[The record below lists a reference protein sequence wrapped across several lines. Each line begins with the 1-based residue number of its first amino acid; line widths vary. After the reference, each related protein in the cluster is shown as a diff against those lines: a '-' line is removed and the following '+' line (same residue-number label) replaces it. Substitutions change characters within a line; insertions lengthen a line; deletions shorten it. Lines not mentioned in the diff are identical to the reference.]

1 MANPPYK
8 KRDRTKENFA
18 KSCKS
23 GAARFNK
30 LNQKYHARIYVQVQW
45 RGRYYEYNFD
55 KDLRWLKIGKE
66 LEAIYPLPIQ
76 WTPATF
82 MKRKDDSFA
91 SSLPDEC
98 SDNSRRDTEGLHDCT
113 SKQEGNCEQELGFRR
128 MVPFPQ

>member
-30 LNQKYHARIYVQVQW
+30 LNQKYHARIYLQVQW
-45 RGRYYEYNFD
+45 RGTYYEYNSD

-82 MKRKDDSFA
+82 MKGKDDSSA
-91 SSLPDEC
+91 SSLPD
-98 SDNSRRDTEGLHDCT
+98 DNSGGDTEGL
-113 SKQEGNCEQELGFRR
+113 G
-128 MVPFPQ
+128 